1 MEDLRHG
8 PDARDSHLREGAHI
22 TLSMAVSFF
31 KGEG

>member
-8 PDARDSHLREGAHI
+8 PDARDSLLRESDRI
-22 TLSMAVSFF
+22 TLSMGVSFV